1 MESRLRTIQVALL
14 LSISAEAFAQM
25 DRSSL
30 TGTVKDPSG
39 ASIPSVQV
47 RAVQPATGLTRD
59 TTTSSDGV
67 YAIPDLPIGKY
78 TVFFTKSGF
87 AVLRVESVDQ
97 GVGLT
102 RTLDAALTVSGQGEE
117 ITVSESIAQ
126 LNQTTASLGGRTEQ
140 KQVVELP
147 MNGRNWYSL
156 AALVPGA
163 IDSGGSTMKS
173 VRFAGRG
180 LDDNNFTLD
189 GVDATG
195 IINQAQRGQ
204 GRMTIPTESIA
215 EFRVESTLYST
226 ELGGAPGGQIS
237 VTSPSGTNS
246 FHGSLYEYFRND
258 VFNARSPFDPSSAPP
273 FRLNQFGG
281 SLGGPIEQ
289 NRTFFF
295 ATYEGYRQR
304 LGQTITGFVPTDA
317 FRTSVVPSLGD
328 VMSAYPH
335 GNGPLLNANTATY
348 VFEGLQRVDEDTGLV
363 RVDHRFK
370 ETLTG
375 FLRYNQD
382 EAVSNV
388 PAGYLGITQ
397 TVDTQPK
404 NGAAELLEVLSPS
417 VSNEYKFGFNEAI
430 THTKTRSALAYT
442 ISAPGFSPING
453 GSTKDERGATLSWL
467 ENLTWVRGR
476 HTLKAGAEVRY
487 VEMDQGNSFTGTLTW
502 STLANLAANQLD
514 KATQTAQLP
523 MKHQRKTQV
532 FSYLQDELKVKP
544 NLTLNL
550 GLRYEFYNVL
560 HETRNRAIPFDFA
573 TCGPGGYCLPGSDFT
588 FPNKLDV
595 DPRAALAWSPGRL
608 HGNTVLRVGGG
619 IYHGDG
625 QLDDQNLPIA
635 NDVQRYSLT
644 RVNFPA
650 LSYPVDPFLAQ
661 ATGVITP
668 RLLDR
673 HRKDEY
679 IGEWGASIQQKLS
692 HAVVGTISYV
702 GSKGT
707 DLLTTSYVNG
717 INPVTGTRPY
727 PAFGIVE
734 YRGNHSNSTF
744 NGLQISAQRS
754 FQSGLLF
761 SANYLWSHSI
771 NDGATGGGEADFPQ
785 NLNCRACD
793 RASSDQDIRQ
803 VFNANTV
810 YELPLGRGKRY
821 LTNASPARLLFG
833 GWQLSAIATART
845 GLPVN
850 VIIDR
855 ASGDLPDGY
864 NTNQRPNLVPGISLT
879 PQGGATPA
887 QWINPAAFAVPSPG
901 QWGNAGRNL
910 ARAEGT
916 WQLDGSLNRRIT
928 LTERVNLQVRAE
940 VFNLFNRA
948 QYGAPLADIS
958 APSTFGRITTL
969 VNTGPTGS
977 GTPRQFQLALRLGF

>member
-1 MESRLRTIQVALL
+1 M
-14 LSISAEAFAQM
+14 SIAADTFSQI

-30 TGTVKDPSG
+30 TGTVRDPSG
-39 ASIPSVQV
+39 ASIGSVQV
-47 RAVQPATGLTRD
+47 RAVQHATGLNRE
-59 TTTSSDGV
+59 TTTGADGV
-67 YAIPDLPIGKY
+67 YAIPDLPVGKY
-78 TVFFTKSGF
+78 TVLFSGSGF

-97 GVGLT
+97 TIGLT
-102 RTLDAALTVSGQGEE
+102 RTLNVTLTVATQGEE
-117 ITVSESIAQ
+117 ITVSENIAQ

-140 KQVVELP
+140 KQVMELP

-163 IDSGGSTMKS
+163 IDSGGSNMKS

-215 EFRVESTLYST
+215 EFRAESALYST

-258 VFNARSPFDPSSAPP
+258 VFDARSPFDSSSAAP
-273 FRLNQFGG
+273 FRLNQFG
-281 SLGGPIEQ
+281 SSVGGPIEQ

-295 ATYEGYRQR
+295 ATYEGYQQH
-304 LGQTITGFVPTDA
+304 LGQSITGFVPTNS
-317 FRTSVVPSLGD
+317 FRSSVVPSLGPLI
-328 VMSAYPH
+328 SAYPH
-335 GNGPLLNANTATY
+335 ANGPVLSATTATY
-348 VFEGLQRVDEDTGLV
+348 VFAGLQKVDEDTGLF

-370 ETLTG
+370 ETLTA
-375 FLRYNQD
+375 FIRYNQD
-382 EAVSNV
+382 EALSNV
-388 PAGYLGITQ
+388 PTGNLGITQ

-404 NGAAELLEVLSPS
+404 NGVAELLQVISPS
-417 VSNEYKFGFNEAI
+417 LTNEYKFGFNEAI
-430 THTKTRSALAYT
+430 THTKTLSPLADT
-442 ISAPGFSPING
+442 ISTPGFSPITG
-453 GSTKDERGATLSWL
+453 GSTKDERGATLSWID
-467 ENLTWVRGR
+467 NLTWVRGR
-476 HTLKAGAEVRY
+476 QTVKTGVEVRY

-502 STLANLAANQLD
+502 STLANFAANQLD
-514 KATQTAQLP
+514 KAAQTAELP

-532 FSYLQDELKVKP
+532 FSYVQDEYKVTAD
-544 NLTLNL
+544 LTLNL

-560 HETRNRAIPFDFA
+560 HETQNRAIPFDFN
-573 TCGPGGYCLPGSDFT
+573 TCGPGGYCPRASDFT
-588 FPNKLDV
+588 FPNTLDF
-595 DPRAALAWSPGRL
+595 DPRAALAWSPARL
-608 HGNTVLRVGGG
+608 HGNTGFRIGGG

-644 RVNFPA
+644 RVNFPN
-650 LSYPVDPFLAQ
+650 LSYPIDPFLAQ
-661 ATGVITP
+661 AAGVVTP

-673 HRKDEY
+673 RRKDEY
-679 IGEWGASIQQKLS
+679 VSEWGASIQQKLS
-692 HAVVGTISYV
+692 HSVVGTVSYV

-717 INPVTGTRPY
+717 INPATGTRPY

-734 YRGNHSNSTF
+734 YRGNNNNSTF
-744 NGLQISAQRS
+744 NGLQVSTQRY
-754 FQSGLLF
+754 FQNGLLF

-771 NDGATGGGEADFPQ
+771 NDGTTGGGEAVFPQ
-785 NLNCRACD
+785 ILGCRACE

-803 VFNANTV
+803 VFSANTV

-821 LTNASPARLLFG
+821 LANAGLARLLLG
-833 GWQLSAIATART
+833 GWQLSAIVTART

-850 VIIDR
+850 VTVDR

-864 NTNQRPNLVPGISLT
+864 NTDQRPDLVPGVSLT
-879 PQGGATPA
+879 PPGGATPT
-887 QWINPAAFAVPSPG
+887 QWINPAAFSVPAPG

-916 WQLDGSLNRRIT
+916 WQVDGSLDRRIS
-928 LTERVNLQVRAE
+928 LTERMNLQLRAE
-940 VFNLFNRA
+940 AFNLLNRA

-969 VNTGPTGS
+969 VNNGPTGS
-977 GTPRQFQLALRLGF
+977 GTPRQFQFALRLGF